1 MRFGFDFMPS
11 DMFDDVSGGD
21 TEPTTAGRT
30 YVDKVTASDGV
41 TYDIQDTV
49 ALERANGYFIDYT
62 VGTNNTLTAVNSDAN
77 KQSATKILE
86 VINAGVRPI
95 VYARITKSLD
105 HYTVPC
111 VVDADR
117 GSTNTSFDLTF
128 ILSTGYDSFEGLLNE
143 TFDYMDHIRVSGSTV
158 THTIHMTN
166 LRATRVSNDNDEY
179 LNYWDLPLMYK
190 PYEYFNAEHYF
201 GPMDEGNDYYQS
213 TPFVIA
219 SCNDYHPADG
229 STFTANLSDFSTITQ
244 KYPELPPM
252 LYISFKK
259 YTEAGGKSTGD
270 AYWVPISKI
279 LHETGQSGSQV
290 QASVKGFTGVFVDK
304 DGNFWR
310 VTYDANTSTGTIN
323 AISSGGGG
331 GSVDKYDIT
340 ITVYPQ
346 GIANTPT
353 PRFDKCNGYT
363 NESDITTQLHNL
375 YTALVNG
382 KHPIVTLNFLFSF
395 NGNTLTTLC
404 PVSVTPVD
412 STYLCLT
419 WENSVPPA
427 SVSGGGLPTTRY
439 VHMCYVN
446 HTGVRRYGYT
456 QKTYSL
462 T

>member
-1 MRFGFDFMPS
+1 MRFGFDFLPE
-11 DMFDDVSGGD
+11 DVSGGD
-21 TEPTTAGRT
+21 TGPSVVERK

-62 VGTNNTLTAVNSDAN
+62 VGANNTLTAVNSDAN
-77 KQSATKILE
+77 KQSAIKILE

-111 VVDADR
+111 VVDVGR
-117 GSTNTSFDLTF
+117 GSTHTSFDLTF
-128 ILSTGYDSFEGLLNE
+128 ILSTGYE
-143 TFDYMDHIRVSGSTV
+143 TDVLHNDTYDYEDHISVSGSTV
-158 THTIHMTN
+158 SHTIHRTN
-166 LRATRVSNDNDEY
+166 LRATQVTSNADGNGFLY
-179 LNYWDLPLMYK
+179 YWRLPSLYK
-190 PYEYFNAEHYF
+190 RYEYFNALHYL

-229 STFTANLSDFSTITQ
+229 STFTASLNDFSTITQ
-244 KYPELPPM
+244 KYPEIPPM

-259 YTEAGGKSTGD
+259 HTEQGGTSTGD

-279 LHETGQSGSQV
+279 LHETSQSGSMT

-304 DGNFWR
+304 DGSFWR
-310 VTYDANTSTGTIN
+310 VTYDADTSTGTIN
-323 AISSGGGG
+323 AVTSGGGG

-340 ITVYPQ
+340 ITVYPT

-363 NESDITTQLHNL
+363 TDSDITTQLHKL
-375 YTALVNG
+375 YTALTNG
-382 KHPIVTLNFLFSF
+382 EHPIVTLNFLFSF
-395 NGNTLTTLC
+395 NGNTLKTLC
-404 PVSVTPVD
+404 PVSVTPID

-427 SVSGGGLPTTRY
+427 SASGGGLPATRY

-446 HTGVRRYGYT
+446 HTGVRRYSYT

-462 T
+462 S

>member
-1 MRFGFDFMPS
+1 MRFGFDFLPE
-11 DMFDDVSGGD
+11 DASGGD

-49 ALERANGYFIDYT
+49 ALERVGGYLIGYS
-62 VGTNNTLTAVNSDAN
+62 VSSNNTLTANTSEVY
-77 KQSATKILE
+77 KQAAIKILE
-86 VINAGVRPI
+86 LINEGVRPI
-95 VYARITKSLD
+95 VYAKISKGLD
-105 HYTVPC
+105 TYTVPC
-111 VVDADR
+111 VVDAGR

-128 ILSTGYDSFEGLLNE
+128 ILSTGYDTDVLNND
-143 TFDYMDHIRVSGSTV
+143 TYDYEDHIRVSGSTV
-158 THTIHMTN
+158 THTVHMTN
-166 LRATRVSNDNDEY
+166 LRATMVSSNADGNGF
-179 LNYWDLPLMYK
+179 LTYWRLPALYK
-190 PYEYFNAEHYF
+190 RYEYFNAKHYF

-219 SCNDYHPADG
+219 SCNDHHPADG
-229 STFTANLSDFSTITQ
+229 STFTASLNDFSTITQ

-252 LYISFKK
+252 LYISFNK
-259 YTEAGGKSTGD
+259 YSEAGGTSTGD

-279 LHETGQSGSQV
+279 LHETGRSGSPTE
-290 QASVKGFTGVFVDK
+290 AGVKGFTGVFVDK
-304 DGNFWR
+304 DGNFWK
-310 VTYDANTSTGTIN
+310 VTYDIETSTGTIN
-323 AISSGGGG
+323 AVSSGGGG

-340 ITVYPQ
+340 VTVYPT

-363 NESDITTQLHNL
+363 TESDITTQLHNL

-382 KHPIVTLNFLFSF
+382 EHPIVTLNFLFSF

-412 STYLCLT
+412 NTYLCLT

-427 SVSGGGLPTTRY
+427 SVSGGGLPATRY

>member
-1 MRFGFDFMPS
+1 MRFGFDFLP
-11 DMFDDVSGGD
+11 DDASGGD
-21 TEPTTAGRT
+21 TGPTVVERK

-62 VGTNNTLTAVNSDAN
+62 IGSNNTLTAVNSTAN
-77 KQSATKILE
+77 KQSAKKILE

-105 HYTVPC
+105 HYTVPAI
-111 VVDADR
+111 VDVGR
-117 GSTNTSFDLTF
+117 GSTHTSFDLTF
-128 ILSTGYDSFEGLLNE
+128 ILSTGYDMDVLHND
-143 TFDYMDHIRVSGSTV
+143 TYDYEDHISVSGSNV
-158 THTIHMTN
+158 THTIHKTD
-166 LRATRVSNDNDEY
+166 LRATQVKSNADGNGLLY
-179 LNYWDLPLMYK
+179 YWRLPLMYK
-190 PYEYFNAEHYF
+190 RYEYFNASHYL
-201 GPMDEGNDYYQS
+201 GPIDEGNDYYQS
-213 TPFVIA
+213 APFVIA
-219 SCNDYHPADG
+219 SCNDHAPADG

-259 YTEAGGKSTGD
+259 YTEAGGTATGD

-279 LHETGQSGSQV
+279 LHETGQSGSPTE
-290 QASVKGFTGVFVDK
+290 ASVKGFTGVFVDK
-304 DGNFWR
+304 DGNFWKA
-310 VTYDANTSTGTIN
+310 TYDIETSTGTIN
-323 AISSGGGG
+323 AVTSGGGG

-340 ITVYPQ
+340 ITVYPT

-353 PRFDKCNGYT
+353 PRFEKCNGYT

-382 KHPIVTLNFLFSF
+382 EHPIVTLNFLYSM
-395 NGNTLTTLC
+395 GNNSLKTLC
-404 PVSVTPVD
+404 PVSVTPID
-412 STYLCLT
+412 STWLCLT

-427 SVSGGGLPTTRY
+427 SPSGGGLPATRY

-446 HTGVRRYGYT
+446 HTGVRRYSYT